1 MDGGDRLREL
11 LAVLF
16 DDPRELQ
23 SFLALEGMRVSV
35 RPGGKGSSFAAEV
48 AIDLVRR
55 GLVDERLFAALT
67 RRFPWR
73 AADIAEVAGSFLSES
88 AVDTPAVRAL
98 PPQYADFAAKLDAAL
113 SDTVVPSDEDALDD
127 GHLPWTAAAAVL
139 GRFLPAR
146 LRPLRPTPTSAVA
159 MLAEFS
165 HTHIDGSWILL
176 DEVRVQCL
184 RHLSETGTL
193 HDALAANADLPD
205 AERDKVRELLA
216 GTRPRLG
223 GLGTAELEEYAV
235 ATGWLE
241 LAGILDET
249 VGTEVDATLERR
261 ALLDP
266 LRALVGTHF
275 HGRERELAVFNQ
287 FVHGLA
293 DPMQLCLRG
302 PGGVGKSSLLGKV
315 LLNLER
321 AAGEY
326 AAIPFAYLDFDR
338 AVNDPRD
345 PVGLLRQI
353 ARQVRLLHATTEEA
367 RELAALDGVYVGSD
381 LDKASAILDIDLN
394 RPGTLADLVGL
405 LADRLHKLMD
415 AHGPAGYRTPLVL
428 FLDTYEEVQL
438 KGPGAVRDL
447 ELLIERLLAALPDLR
462 VVVSGR
468 GDPTTFTGFENLVL
482 TLGELEPPAADA
494 VLADLGVAD
503 PALRTTIVAKFGG
516 HPLTLRLAAEA
527 VERTG
532 VRAFDDI
539 AARGDALA
547 GIAIEQVQGMLYSR
561 ILSHIA
567 DPEVR
572 RIAYPGLAVRRITVE
587 VLREVLAEPCDLDPD
602 HAEQIFDKLRFEV
615 SLFELDRPDTLRHR
629 QDVRTLMLRSMMDEP
644 GLAAV
649 VARVHERAI
658 EYYHARAGI
667 ENRAEE
673 VYHRLMI
680 GEDPRAL
687 DRVWKSELRPLLAPA
702 LGEPLPP
709 SARTWLSR
717 RLGFGVT
724 DDRTEWDQRDWEADA
739 LERAMSWLASGD
751 PASALSVLA
760 ERTRRLPD
768 TKLHLVEVRARLAA
782 EDIEGAAAALERGM
796 AAAAESDDRDTQ
808 VALAEQAVVV
818 RGLQRDRSG
827 VVSAAEWA
835 VRGCDLL
842 GDQTRGVDVLT
853 DAVGILRGL
862 ADAGGT
868 AGLGGELASR
878 FTHLSRSDLLDN
890 VDLVRRVLHTA
901 GPADD
906 TVLHHAAVQVG
917 DQTEAEDGVF
927 RHDPFAVA
935 RLLEATSPDAAP
947 ALADLAAD
955 VGLSGGGWKT
965 EDLAS
970 WVVRA
975 GRTGKAVVV
984 GLDWARDAG
993 QARRLVVDT
1002 LVRPV
1007 SGPDGR
1013 SRS

>member
-1 MDGGDRLREL
+1 MEAGDRLQEL

-23 SFLALEGMRVSV
+23 SFLALEGMRVST

-48 AIDLVRR
+48 SMELHRR

-67 RRFPWR
+67 RRFPGR
-73 AADIAEVAGSFLSES
+73 ADDIADVARSFLDES

-98 PPQYADFAAKLDAAL
+98 PPEYEDFTAKLNAAL
-113 SDTVVPSDEDALDD
+113 SNTAVPTDEEVALDD
-127 GHLPWTAAAAVL
+127 DHLPWTAAVAVL
-139 GRFLPAR
+139 GRFLPAKV
-146 LRPLRPTPTSAVA
+146 RPLRPTRTSAVA

-165 HTHIDGSWILL
+165 HTAIDGSWILL
-176 DEVRVQCL
+176 DEVRTQCL
-184 RHLSETGTL
+184 RHLRETGTL
-193 HDALAANADLPD
+193 HDALEVNADLPD

-216 GTRPRLG
+216 GARPHLA

-235 ATGWLE
+235 VTGWLE
-241 LAGILDET
+241 VAGILDET

-275 HGRERELAVFNQ
+275 HGREPELAVFDS
-287 FVHGLA
+287 FVHGVA
-293 DPMQLCLRG
+293 DPMLLCLRG

-315 LLNLER
+315 LLGLEQ

-326 AAIPFAYLDFDR
+326 AAVPFAYLDFDR
-338 AVNDPRD
+338 ARNDPRD
-345 PVGLLRQI
+345 PIGLLRQI
-353 ARQVRLLHATTEEA
+353 ARQLRLLHATTEEA
-367 RELAALDGVYVGSD
+367 RALAATESVYWGSD
-381 LDKASAILDIDLN
+381 LEKASAILDIDFDRQRN
-394 RPGTLADLVGL
+394 LAAMVGV
-405 LADRLHKLMD
+405 LADRLYKLMD
-415 AHGPAGYRTPLVL
+415 THGPAGYRTPLVL

-447 ELLIERLLAALPDLR
+447 ERLIEHLLAALPEMR
-462 VVVSGR
+462 VIVSGR
-468 GDPTTFTGFENLVL
+468 GDPTVFTGFENLVL

-527 VERTG
+527 LERTG
-532 VRAFDDI
+532 TAVFDDL

-547 GIAIEQVQGMLYSR
+547 GIAIEQVQGMLYGR

-567 DPEVR
+567 DPEIR
-572 RIAYPGLAVRRITVE
+572 RIAYPGLAVRRITVD
-587 VLREVLAEPCDLDPD
+587 VLREVLAEPCDLDPA
-602 HAEQIFDKLRFEV
+602 HAELIFDKLRFEV
-615 SLFELDRPDTLRHR
+615 SLFELDGPDTLRHR
-629 QDVRTLMLRSMMDEP
+629 QDVRTLMLRTMMDEP
-644 GLAAV
+644 ALAAV
-649 VARVHERAI
+649 VARVHRRAI
-658 EYYHARAGI
+658 DYYHARPGI
-667 ENRAEE
+667 EDRAEE
-673 VYHRLMI
+673 VYHRLMV
-680 GEDPRAL
+680 GDDPRYL
-687 DRVWKSELRPLLAPA
+687 DRVWQPELSPLLAPA

-709 SARTWLSR
+709 RAWTWLSR
-717 RLGFGVT
+717 RLGFGET
-724 DDRTEWDQRDWEADA
+724 DDRAEWDQRDWEADA
-739 LERAMSWLASGD
+739 EGRAMSWLASGD
-751 PASALSVLA
+751 PASALAVLA
-760 ERTRRLPD
+760 ERTERLPD

-782 EDIEGAAAALERGM
+782 KDIEGAAAALERGM

-808 VALAEQAVVV
+808 VALAEQAVIV
-818 RGLQRDRSG
+818 RGLRGDGAG

-853 DAVGILRGL
+853 DAVGILGGL
-862 ADAGGT
+862 DDAGE
-868 AGLGGELASR
+868 GLRGELASR

-901 GPADD
+901 GPSDD

-927 RHDPFAVA
+927 QHDPFAVA
-935 RLLEATSPDAAP
+935 RLLRQTSPEGAP
-947 ALADLAAD
+947 ALADLAAE
-955 VGLSGGGWKT
+955 VGLSGRRWKT

-993 QARRLVVDT
+993 QARRMVVDT

-1007 SGPDGR
+1007 TGHDGR
-1013 SRS
+1013 SKS

>member
-1 MDGGDRLREL
+1 MEGGERLQEL

-23 SFLALEGMRVSV
+23 SFLALEGVRVSV

-48 AIDLVRR
+48 AMELLRR
-55 GLVDERLFAALT
+55 GQVDERLFAALT
-67 RRFPWR
+67 RRFPDR
-73 AADIAEVAGSFLSES
+73 AADIADVARSFLGVS
-88 AVDTPAVRAL
+88 AVDVPVVPEL
-98 PPQYADFAAKLDAAL
+98 PPKYADFAAKLNAAL
-113 SDTVVPSDEDALDD
+113 SDTAVPSDEEVALDAE
-127 GHLPWTAAAAVL
+127 HLPWTAAAAVL
-139 GRFLPAR
+139 GRFLPAK

-165 HTHIDGSWILL
+165 HTAIDGSWILL
-176 DEVRVQCL
+176 DDVRTQCL
-184 RHLSETGTL
+184 RHLWETGAL
-193 HDALAANADLPD
+193 DDALAVNAELPD

-216 GTRPRLG
+216 GGRPSLA
-223 GLGTAELEEYAV
+223 GLATAELEEYAV
-235 ATGWLE
+235 VTGWLE

-275 HGRERELAVFNQ
+275 HGRERELAVFDA
-287 FVHGLA
+287 FVYGVA
-293 DPMQLCLRG
+293 NPMLLCLRG

-315 LLNLER
+315 LLGLER
-321 AAGEY
+321 AAGED

-338 AVNDPRD
+338 ARNDPRD
-345 PVGLLRQI
+345 PIGLLRQI
-353 ARQVRLLHATTEEA
+353 ARQLRLLHATTEEA
-367 RELAALDGVYVGSD
+367 RELAATESVYWGSD
-381 LDKASAILDIDLN
+381 LEKASAILDIDLDSQGN
-394 RPGTLADLVGL
+394 LAAMVGV

-415 AHGPAGYRTPLVL
+415 LHGPAGYRTPLVL

-447 ELLIERLLAALPDLR
+447 ERLIEHLLAALPDMR
-462 VVVSGR
+462 VIVSGR
-468 GDPTTFTGFENLVL
+468 GDPTTFTGFENLIL

-503 PALRTTIVAKFGG
+503 PALRTSIVAKFGG

-527 VERTG
+527 LERTG
-532 VRAFDDI
+532 TTAFDDI

-547 GIAIEQVQGMLYSR
+547 GIAIEQVQGMLYGR

-572 RIAYPGLAVRRITVE
+572 RIAYPGLAVRRITVG
-587 VLREVLAEPCDLDPD
+587 VLREVLAEPCDLDPT
-602 HAEQIFDKLRFEV
+602 HAELIFDKLRFEV
-615 SLFELDRPDTLRHR
+615 SLFELDGPDTLRHR

-649 VARVHERAI
+649 VARVHRRAI
-658 EYYHARAGI
+658 DYYHARPGI
-667 ENRAEE
+667 EDRAEE

-680 GEDPRAL
+680 GEDPRYL
-687 DRVWKSELRPLLAPA
+687 DRVWEPGLRPLLAPA

-709 SARTWLSR
+709 RAWTWLSR
-717 RLGFGVT
+717 RLGFGDT
-724 DDRTEWDQRDWEADA
+724 DDRAEWDQRDWEADA
-739 LERAMSWLASGD
+739 EGRAMSWLASGD
-751 PASALSVLA
+751 PARALSVLA
-760 ERTRRLPD
+760 ERTERLPD
-768 TKLHLVEVRARLAA
+768 TRLHLVEVRARLAA
-782 EDIEGAAAALERGM
+782 ADVDGAAAALERGM

-818 RGLQRDRSG
+818 RGLRGDGSG

-853 DAVGILRGL
+853 DAVGILGGL
-862 ADAGGT
+862 DDAGED
-868 AGLGGELASR
+868 LRGELASR
-878 FTHLSRSDLLDN
+878 FTNLSRSELLDN

-906 TVLHHAAVQVG
+906 TVLHHAATQVG
-917 DQTEAEDGVF
+917 DQTEADDGVF
-927 RHDPFAVA
+927 QHDPFAIA
-935 RLLEATSPDAAP
+935 RLLHATTPDAAP
-947 ALADLAAD
+947 ALADLAAE
-955 VGLSGGGWKT
+955 VGLSGRWKT

-993 QARRLVVDT
+993 QARRMVVDT

-1007 SGPDGR
+1007 AGPDGR
-1013 SRS
+1013 SKS